1 MSIGS
6 DLGAPSKYGRKQTAE
21 RGQYMVPFV
30 LGGWGTGGKIRGSD
44 LTLICMSHLN
54 LHLDIS

>member
-6 DLGAPSKYGRKQTAE
+6 DLGVPSKYGRKQTAE

-30 LGGWGTGGKIRGSD
+30 CWGLGHGREDKRYHTYDKSLMI
-44 LTLICMSHLN
+44 N
-54 LHLDIS
+54 K